1 MNVTYTA
8 SSNIADN
15 ENKISLS
22 KFSVSN
28 KKFNFHNK
36 AKSENI
42 SFGCEPV
49 KYSIMVE
56 SFNSLIGKSAR
67 DNIGQIIEKLSLEKN
82 PLVKKEGEMLI
93 FRQRPVME
101 KAYQTI
107 IDPILYAPVDLF
119 NGALKTLKKIP
130 ALKKSKF
137 ISNLQDIKILSK
149 RSKYREL
156 YSNAMAVRHTAEVIQ
171 TSGRFFNEAHNR
183 LNSDI
188 SSYAVNTERTLTRI
202 VSGVI
207 PAFFLANDAYNLSMY
222 MNNNK
227 DLAKK
232 EKQRRFNQE
241 ITRIAITAAGT
252 FITLGAFAKKC
263 NANPNF
269 ATAVI
274 AATTLASEIIGRA
287 IAGTPFYPISTKD
300 AKTYAHI
307 QGKDKQIKNKSQ
319 DKNNKINQD
328 TDNKPKN
335 KKDSNII
342 KILGGMVL
350 IALGAEVL
358 PKYVRPIRNI
368 FSEISSKYKNYLL
381 DDFTISKSEFK
392 QLMQKLKD
400 NKFDELAQ
408 IYENN
413 AAKIIAEG
421 NLTIKE
427 KELIERKADEIA
439 RSKVT
444 KKLFINPKKYE
455 KELNN
460 IKSKINRQE
469 IMEQLNIHTRNDE
482 IINICDIRNKTKYI
496 LIDQILGFPVKFIGD
511 LITIPYKYFVKP
523 MFEMPKE
530 GINKIIYYAK
540 NRKWPEAKPIEDK
553 RGINQILRDSIKF
566 LRKID
571 NDANYKEKVNTAV
584 VDSFDNITKSTIS
597 SADMAGVA
605 RTVMN
610 TITSIFLIFDN
621 YNMVMIDSEGKDK
634 KLAEQ
639 KAKERTIQRV
649 VRIAYGASIV
659 KLFNSVFRGPY
670 NASLLGSGLVT
681 ASNVLLTETLERKS
695 VGLPLH
701 EATREEIIEEDNKN
715 LEASGIKGFYFRLM
729 SKITGKKPISKPK
742 SDSK

>member
-241 ITRIAITAAGT
+241 ITRIAITAVGT
-252 FITLGAFAKKC
+252 FITLGTFAKKC

-274 AATTLASEIIGRA
+274 AATTLASEIVGRA
-287 IAGTPFYPISTKD
+287 IAGTPFYPISAKN

-307 QGKDKQIKNKSQ
+307 QGKDEQIKNKNQ
-319 DKNNKINQD
+319 DKNNKINPD
-328 TDNKPKN
+328 TVSNPKN

-342 KILGGMVL
+342 KVLGGMVL

-400 NKFDELAQ
+400 NKFNELAQ

-413 AAKIIAEG
+413 VAKIIAEG

-439 RSKVT
+439 RSKTT
-444 KKLFINPKKYE
+444 KKLLINPKEYE

-530 GINKIIYYAK
+530 GINKIIYYTK